1 MGIIQRFRVLAAT
14 AVIACSL
21 ALPHPVSGSDID
33 WERIT
38 RLKDQDFLD
47 YVKTLNLRG
56 QEAIDF
62 WKKIPLSK
70 ANRQVGRIFHKE
82 AFSIYMNKYPR
93 GRQIPGTGF
102 QAGTGTE
109 IQGPISRQKLK
120 LPFTDLY
127 PMPEGSIGD
136 PNRTYRVGYSIH
148 GFDHPWLLS
157 NAESAMWEAGRH
169 PNVELTVLDGKFD
182 NDKQV
187 EQINTWTREKLD
199 GILVWP
205 MQEAPT
211 GPPIANATAAG
222 IPIVTVDRMA
232 GTRQVRSQVTGNFPA
247 NGAQQGAYLIHRL
260 IQESGE
266 VKGNILM
273 IRKPQGSTADSMRTG
288 HFLKVISY
296 FPGLKILG
304 SHHNNSS
311 REDSRRQVL
320 EALNRHPDIDI
331 IFCTGAEQAMGA
343 VAAVNEAGRWN
354 SRDQGRRI
362 IILSNDDLYEAL
374 LAMKRDEIAVTAP
387 DTPLLGALGL
397 RVLLKSLSGEE
408 VPRNI
413 TTPDLPMI
421 TREKQNI
428 FGIQTIGIEEWLPY
442 AYGRHRSMFQD

>member
-1 MGIIQRFRVLAAT
+1 MGITDRIRIISAT
-14 AVIACSL
+14 ALIACSV

-33 WERIT
+33 WQRIT
-38 RLKDQDFLD
+38 RLKDKAFLD
-47 YVKTLNLRG
+47 YVRTLDLRG

-62 WKKIPLSK
+62 WKKIPLNQ
-70 ANRQVGRIFHKE
+70 ANRQVNRIFHKE

-93 GRQIPGTGF
+93 GRQKSGGGFKAGMGT
-102 QAGTGTE
+102 A
-109 IQGPISRQKLK
+109 IQGPISQQQLK
-120 LPFTDLY
+120 LPFTNVY
-127 PMPEGSIGD
+127 PMPEGPFGD
-136 PNRTYRVGYSIH
+136 PNRTYRIGYSIH
-148 GFDHPWLLS
+148 GFSHPWLLS
-157 NAESAMWEAGRH
+157 NAESAMWEADRH
-169 PNVELTVLDGKFD
+169 PNVELTLADAEFD

-187 EQINTWTREKLD
+187 EQINAWTREKLD

-211 GPPIANATAAG
+211 GPPIAEATAAG
-222 IPIVTVDRMA
+222 IPTVTVDRMA

-260 IQESGE
+260 IQETGE

-273 IRKPQGSTADSMRTG
+273 IRKPPGSTADSMRTG

-304 SHHNNSS
+304 SRHNSS
-311 REDSRRQVL
+311 SRADSRRQVL
-320 EALNRHPDIDI
+320 EAFTEHPDIDV

-343 VAAVNEAGRWN
+343 VAAVSEAGRWN
-354 SRDQGRRI
+354 SRGDGRRI

-374 LAMKRDEIAVTAP
+374 LAMKQDKIAVTAP
-387 DTPLLGALGL
+387 YTPLLGGLGL
-397 RVLLKSLSGEE
+397 RVLLKSIAGEKI
-408 VPRNI
+408 PRNV

-428 FGIQTIGIEEWLPY
+428 FGIETMSIEEWLPY
-442 AYGRHRSMFQD
+442 SYGRH

>member
-1 MGIIQRFRVLAAT
+1 MGITDSIRIISAT
-14 AVIACSL
+14 ALIACSL

-33 WERIT
+33 WQRIT
-38 RLKDQDFLD
+38 RLKDKAFLD
-47 YVKTLNLRG
+47 YVRTLDLRG

-62 WKKIPLSK
+62 WKKIPLSQ
-70 ANRQVGRIFHKE
+70 ANRQVNRIFRKE

-93 GRQIPGTGF
+93 GRQKSGGGF
-102 QAGTGTE
+102 KAGMGTE
-109 IQGPISRQKLK
+109 IQGPISQQKLK
-120 LPFTDLY
+120 LPFTNVY
-127 PMPEGSIGD
+127 PMPEGPFGD
-136 PNRTYRVGYSIH
+136 PNRTYRIGYSIH
-148 GFDHPWLLS
+148 GFSHPWLLS
-157 NAESAMWEAGRH
+157 NAESAMWEAERH
-169 PNVELTVLDGKFD
+169 PNVELTLADAEFD

-187 EQINTWTREKLD
+187 EQINAWTHEKLD

-211 GPPIANATAAG
+211 RPPIAEATAAG
-222 IPIVTVDRMA
+222 IPTVTVDRMA
-232 GTRQVRSQVTGNFPA
+232 GTRRVRSQVTGNFPA

-273 IRKPQGSTADSMRTG
+273 IRKPRGSTADSMRTG

-304 SHHNNSS
+304 SRHNSS
-311 REDSRRQVL
+311 SRADSRRQVL
-320 EALNRHPDIDI
+320 EAFTEHPDIDV

-343 VAAVNEAGRWN
+343 VAAVSEAGRWN
-354 SRDQGRRI
+354 SRGDGRRI

-374 LAMKRDEIAVTAP
+374 LAMKQDKIAVTAP
-387 DTPLLGALGL
+387 YTPLLGGLGL
-397 RVLLKSLSGEE
+397 RVLLKSIAGEKI
-408 VPRNI
+408 PRNV

-428 FGIQTIGIEEWLPY
+428 FGIDTMSIEEWLPY
-442 AYGRHRSMFQD
+442 SYGRH